1 MKLSINIFL
10 YFLIIISV
18 LIKKIMHFQHFKIK
32 FTIISDP
39 IKELKIQCTDL
50 LKTSI
55 SIKQINRKQ
64 TNVEKQR

>member
-18 LIKKIMHFQHFKIK
+18 SIN
-32 FTIISDP
+32 
-39 IKELKIQCTDL
+39 KENYALSALSKSNLRSYPTGKLKIQCTDL
-50 LKTSI
+50 LKASI

>member
-1 MKLSINIFL
+1 
-10 YFLIIISV
+10 
-18 LIKKIMHFQHFKIK
+18 MHFQHFKIK

-39 IKELKIQCTDL
+39 IKEPEIQCTDL